1 MADNNLA
8 SLQNIFSRVEEVEV
22 CGQTFVLKAPSAE
35 MAAKIEVA
43 QTELADHIATDGTA
57 KMSKSA
63 LKANKAYNQLCIEA
77 VLGVSA
83 DDAKHAMVVVPQLI
97 EVVNDFMGNAPKLS
111 EDPT

>member
-1 MADNNLA
+1 MSSDNLT
-8 SLQNIFSRVEEVEV
+8 SLKSIFAREEEVNV
-22 CGQTFVLKAPSAE
+22 CGHTFVLRAPSAE

-43 QTELADHIATDGTA
+43 QTELADHISTDGTA
-57 KMSKSA
+57 KMSKAA

-97 EVVNDFMGNAPKLS
+97 EAVNDFMGNAPKIS
-111 EDPT
+111 ADPT